1 MFDQLWSCYSFFNN
15 FDFFLHDYYETN
27 NVYSTCFGRLP
38 QILGV
43 SAHVYVLRKYTIL
56 VFYPSMLLN
65 SLTFL
70 FSYVCMWST
79 ANGRDS
85 KFNLNSDHEKK
96 KTYFHMSSKVFV
108 TTTIKLTVHNFY
120 YCPAEIGVYARICV
134 RRSITNIIILHIKFV
149 RVGVEVA
156 SV

>member
-1 MFDQLWSCYSFFNN
+1 MIICSCYSFFNN
-15 FDFFLHDYYETN
+15 FVFFLHDYYDPN
-27 NVYSTCFGRLP
+27 NVYSTWFGRLP

-96 KTYFHMSSKVFV
+96 KTYFHMSYKVFDDDQINRAQLLLLPCRDWCV
-108 TTTIKLTVHNFY
+108 CSYMCTTEYNKY
-120 YCPAEIGVYARICV
+120 YNLA
-134 RRSITNIIILHIKFV
+134 H
-149 RVGVEVA
+149 
-156 SV
+156 